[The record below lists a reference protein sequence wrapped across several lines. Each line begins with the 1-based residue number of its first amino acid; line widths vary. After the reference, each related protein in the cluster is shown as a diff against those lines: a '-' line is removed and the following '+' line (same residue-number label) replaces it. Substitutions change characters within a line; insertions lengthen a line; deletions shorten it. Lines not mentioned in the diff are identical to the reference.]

1 MKGGEPAPKPS
12 KENYSRFIMQGA
24 IAASG
29 SVMSLVDGDGE
40 SKTIPYAYCFY
51 RLFEHCSSLTKA
63 PELLATTLAD
73 KCYQNM
79 FCGCTNLTKAP
90 ELPATTLAT
99 SCYVRMFSGCENLAK
114 APELPATT
122 LAKNCYESMFQNCT
136 NLTQAPE
143 LPATVLEYGCY
154 IEMFRHCT
162 SLTKAP
168 ELPATTLV
176 DCCYAYMFN
185 GCSNLAYIKVALT
198 NWGDELTTFFWVE
211 NVAKNGTF
219 FCPEELILIYGDNFI
234 PGGWDVNCLETRTEA
249 VPAEEGLSVRTSGLT
264 IFIGNANADIEVY
277 EAGGKLI
284 GKARTMSGEAQMT
297 VPQSGIYLV
306 KAGAQTCKVVL

>member
-1 MKGGEPAPKPS
+1 
-12 KENYSRFIMQGA
+12 
-24 IAASG
+24 
-29 SVMSLVDGDGE
+29 
-40 SKTIPYAYCFY
+40 
-51 RLFEHCSSLTKA
+51 
-63 PELLATTLAD
+63 
-73 KCYQNM
+73 
-79 FCGCTNLTKAP
+79 
-90 ELPATTLAT
+90 
-99 SCYVRMFSGCENLAK
+99 
-114 APELPATT
+114 
-122 LAKNCYESMFQNCT
+122 
-136 NLTQAPE
+136 
-143 LPATVLEYGCY
+143 
-154 IEMFRHCT
+154 MFRHCT

-198 NWGDELTTFFWVE
+198 NWGNELTTFFWVE

-219 FCPEELILIYGDNFI
+219 ICPEELRLIYDDNFI
-234 PGGWDVNCLETRTEA
+234 PGGWDVNCLETQTKR

-284 GKARTMSGEAQMT
+284 GKARTMNGEAQMT

-306 KAGAQTCKVVL
+306 KAGAQTRKVVL